1 MYVFIF
7 ILIIILLVVF
17 LFIRTKKYN
26 NFLKDITRENF
37 QTKIENKV
45 DIKKELPANPNIVYC
60 DFSGNTFFIKE
71 NKVWKIDHKNN
82 IIINSESL
90 NNVYNLPNS
99 LNIKTGTLNNKN
111 LIILTHENIVIEY
124 DLLEKEVLSHTKLD
138 EYFYE
143 LNENINCLLYY
154 KNKYYIFNDN
164 NIII

>member
-1 MYVFIF
+1 M
-7 ILIIILLVVF
+7 
-17 LFIRTKKYN
+17 
-26 NFLKDITRENF
+26 E
-37 QTKIENKV
+37 
-45 DIKKELPANPNIVYC
+45 
-60 DFSGNTFFIKE
+60 
-71 NKVWKIDHKNN
+71 IDHKNN

-124 DLLEKEVLSHTKLD
+124 DLLDEEVLSHTKLE

-164 NIII
+164 NVIIYNKNLERIEGTQNAGNLFKNIPNNITCAFLNNNIVLENVKHGVPCFFKIKICFFMMKIKIL